1 MLIPKIAVTKKF
13 RKNIDIF
20 IAFRT
25 TFVESKSTYYKQV
38 SKEVKIKRS
47 DTAIS
52 STTGPALTT
61 EEVKIYSLYYCHN
74 FFLQGLN
81 ISLFSQ
87 RHQMFTKDV
96 ELLKD
101 VLLRLVDA

>member
-1 MLIPKIAVTKKF
+1 MLIPKILVTKKF

-61 EEVKIYSLYYCHN
+61 EEVKIYSLYYSYHFFVYKVLIFLCLARDTKCIRRMWN
-74 FFLQGLN
+74 F
-81 ISLFSQ
+81 
-87 RHQMFTKDV
+87 
-96 ELLKD
+96 
-101 VLLRLVDA
+101 